1 MFEDVCQ
8 DLMTCFT
15 LALQLCISF
24 GQPGHPGP
32 GLLAVLA
39 VTTEDIPRW
48 GTSLLSMLMDLVPWI
63 LREARDQFD
72 NRAARA
78 AEKRHVICQVFRRF
92 YRLRSGAKCQH
103 KIQPHSCRLLKKP

>member
-8 DLMTCFT
+8 DLMTCFSF
-15 LALQLCISF
+15 AMQLCISF
-24 GQPGHPGP
+24 GQPGP

-78 AEKRHVICQVFRRF
+78 AV
-92 YRLRSGAKCQH
+92 
-103 KIQPHSCRLLKKP
+103 

>member
-8 DLMTCFT
+8 DLMTCFS
-15 LALQLCISF
+15 LALQLRISF
-24 GQPGHPGP
+24 GHPGHPGP

-72 NRAARA
+72 NRAGTCRCVT
-78 AEKRHVICQVFRRF
+78 RD
-92 YRLRSGAKCQH
+92 LRGLQT
-103 KIQPHSCRLLKKP
+103 LLPFTQRGKMPA